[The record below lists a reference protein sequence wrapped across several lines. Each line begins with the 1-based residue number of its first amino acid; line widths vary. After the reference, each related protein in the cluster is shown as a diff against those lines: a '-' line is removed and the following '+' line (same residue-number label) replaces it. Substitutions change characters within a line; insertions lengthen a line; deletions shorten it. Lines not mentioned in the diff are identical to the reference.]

1 MNHHTIFKS
10 LLITLVVF
18 AFMSL
23 ANAQTTGTN
32 QQKSDSII
40 QQNKHAVIFDVVEQM
55 PQYPGG
61 ESALLKFISANIKY
75 PVIAQE
81 NGTQGTVVVKLVVNT
96 LGEVENAKVIRSVSP
111 ECDNEALRVV
121 CLTKNWIPGKQNGKL
136 VNVHYTIPIQFK
148 LIDSSKPEK
157 SKVYEVIE
165 QMPEFPGGERALMDF
180 IGSNLKYP
188 LEAQKSGIQGTV
200 LIRFVISKTG
210 KVTKVEVLRSVFS
223 ALDDEAVRVVKLLP
237 DWIPGEQKGQKVN
250 VYFTLP
256 IKFKLT

>member
-1 MNHHTIFKS
+1 MNHHTIFKP

-18 AFMSL
+18 GFTSQS
-23 ANAQTTGTN
+23 NAQTTGTN

-40 QQNKHAVIFDVVEQM
+40 QQNKH
-55 PQYPGG
+55 
-61 ESALLKFISANIKY
+61 S
-75 PVIAQE
+75 
-81 NGTQGTVVVKLVVNT
+81 
-96 LGEVENAKVIRSVSP
+96 
-111 ECDNEALRVV
+111 DN
-121 CLTKNWIPGKQNGKL
+121 
-136 VNVHYTIPIQFK
+136 
-148 LIDSSKPEK
+148 
-157 SKVYEVIE
+157 YEVVE

-256 IKFKLT
+256 IRFKLT